1 LNIIATNIGVGTRE
15 ALNVAVPR
23 SVSEGSTSRVIVA
36 DRKALGEIRDSADI
50 SFRTSREII
59 ATHDEVI

>member
-1 LNIIATNIGVGTRE
+1 MDIIAAYIRVGTRE
-15 ALNVAVPR
+15 ALNVTVSR

-36 DRKALGEIRDSADI
+36 DRKTLGEIGNPTDV
-50 SFRTSREII
+50 SFSTSREII